1 MTLCRMLREHA
12 GKFGIASR
20 ILVFMGLAHR
30 RVGVFH
36 CRRCNTFLSEHLPG
50 LGRKRLHF
58 LALLDIRT
66 RAPATTC
73 CDNRNTAC
81 RRIDTDM
88 QCRVAAHGMPD
99 NMCLL
104 DLERIHDCDDVI
116 TRNVLAVL
124 RAIFWH
130 IGRWIAALTVGDT
143 TMGAGEISHL
153 HLPSAVVASVF
164 MDEDHR
170 RTDSGFFVIEPRPI
184 SRSDVRHHALRL
196 LATNYL
202 HASESGVK
210 SRSPSSPY
218 IAQDHGLSD
227 LEGEVSMR
235 SLSRRGLAA
244 LTVALTIAAGGI
256 ASAPAHAQQKPVIKV
271 SSLTLPVFNPLVWNI
286 MKARGFDA
294 KNGFELDA
302 KAYPSISAFYA
313 GFATGETDVLIGG
326 PTILQKLYQEGVPV
340 RIIGTGFTLAD
351 LVIFTKNDKIKSLS
365 DLRGKQLAVDMGG
378 SQFQVTK
385 MYTAAKGID
394 LGKDIIVVNAN
405 FAVARAQL
413 EADRVDAALVI
424 EPLASIILK
433 QNPDWKVIFNGAEG
447 WKEITGED
455 GWEIVTAMR
464 ADAIAKYPNAP
475 KMLIAALQDV
485 AQFMKTDT
493 AEADK
498 IANETLKLPPGIL
511 TAALAS
517 KRLQM
522 VIEPAWEPAT
532 RKSITD
538 MMERA
543 VKIGFYEKMP
553 DEKIIYSP

>member
-1 MTLCRMLREHA
+1 MV
-12 GKFGIASR
+12 K
-20 ILVFMGLAHR
+20 
-30 RVGVFH
+30 
-36 CRRCNTFLSEHLPG
+36 LSH
-50 LGRKRLHF
+50 
-58 LALLDIRT
+58 
-66 RAPATTC
+66 
-73 CDNRNTAC
+73 
-81 RRIDTDM
+81 
-88 QCRVAAHGMPD
+88 
-99 NMCLL
+99 
-104 DLERIHDCDDVI
+104 
-116 TRNVLAVL
+116 
-124 RAIFWH
+124 
-130 IGRWIAALTVGDT
+130 
-143 TMGAGEISHL
+143 
-153 HLPSAVVASVF
+153 
-164 MDEDHR
+164 
-170 RTDSGFFVIEPRPI
+170 
-184 SRSDVRHHALRL
+184 
-196 LATNYL
+196 
-202 HASESGVK
+202 
-210 SRSPSSPY
+210 
-218 IAQDHGLSD
+218 
-227 LEGEVSMR
+227 
-235 SLSRRGLAA
+235 RGLIALAA
-244 LTVALTIAAGGI
+244 AFIFAIAGFI
-256 ASAPAHAQQKPVIKV
+256 TQPAQAQQKPVIKV

-313 GFATGETDVLIGG
+313 AFATGETDVLIGG

-351 LVIFTKNDKIKSLS
+351 LVIFTKNDAIKSLA

-385 MYTAAKGID
+385 MYAAAKGID

-433 QNPDWKVIFNGAEG
+433 QNPDWKMIFNGAQG

-464 ADAIAKYPNAP
+464 ADAIAKNPGAP

-485 AQFMKTDT
+485 AEFMQSNT

-517 KRLQM
+517 NRLQM
-522 VIEPAWEPAT
+522 IIKPAWEPAT
-532 RKSITD
+532 RKTITN

-543 VKIGFYEKMP
+543 VKAGFYEKMP
-553 DEKIIYSP
+553 DEKIIYAP